1 MEDDPAPV
9 SLLDYF
15 IREFEIDTPFVR
27 AFLHGR
33 NLLRIQDLL
42 TESLRARIGL
52 DTIPKVGF
60 SDAIISHL
68 MQFATVYKMAWA
80 TDELVARANQV
91 FADQFADQ
99 NEGRYYET
107 AFWKRWCSQ
116 GLPDPNNIP
125 LPLQGDRPD
134 FTAETDG
141 YVLNNPIG
149 YKVYPRW

>member
-1 MEDDPAPV
+1 MEDDLAPV
-9 SLLDYF
+9 SLLDYYVA
-15 IREFEIDTPFVR
+15 EFGNNTPFVR
-27 AFLHGR
+27 AFLHGA
-33 NLLRIQDLL
+33 NLLRIQELL
-42 TESLRARIGL
+42 TESLRGRIGL
-52 DTIPKVGF
+52 DTIPKIGF
-60 SDAIISHL
+60 SDAIISHM
-68 MQFATVYKMAWA
+68 MQFATVYKDAWA
-80 TDELVARANQV
+80 SDEVIARANQV